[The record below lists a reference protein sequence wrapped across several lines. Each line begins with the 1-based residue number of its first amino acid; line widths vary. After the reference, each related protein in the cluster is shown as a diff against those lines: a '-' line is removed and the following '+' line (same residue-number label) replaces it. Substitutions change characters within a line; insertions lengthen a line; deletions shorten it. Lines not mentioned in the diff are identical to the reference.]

1 MNLPGVLG
9 LLAAFSLGL
18 FLCLLSSGRRGKI
31 AGAIV
36 LTPTVLIG
44 SFYVWR
50 QHRLTAGYSRIE
62 VGASRAHVEQ
72 LLGKPTR
79 AADCSTTY
87 AGTRMDSQRPPAG
100 CIQEDWYYLFFF
112 PGALEYSFDK
122 ADRVIYKYFW
132 QSP

>member
-18 FLCLLSSGRRGKI
+18 FLLLLGKRTKL

-36 LTPTVLIG
+36 LTPSLLIG

-50 QHRLTAGYSRIE
+50 EHRLTAGYSRIE
-62 VGASRAHVEQ
+62 VGVSRAQVEQ

-87 AGTRMDSQRPPAG
+87 VGRRTDSQLPPAG
-100 CIQEDWYYLFFF
+100 CVQEYWYYLFFF

-122 ADRVIYKYFW
+122 GDRVIYKYFW